1 MCIGG
6 DAYTRTCP
14 SALYTGGRE
23 HWSVLT
29 IVVMGIPPVRCL
41 PRAVAAQGRV
51 WAGVPLS
58 AHAHARQRS
67 QP

>member
-29 IVVMGIPPVRCL
+29 IVVMGLCTCSLRLI
-41 PRAVAAQGRV
+41 Q
-51 WAGVPLS
+51 
-58 AHAHARQRS
+58 
-67 QP
+67 QPDKPGKMSSFQHG